1 MTMLLA
7 PLATALLVL
16 LAGAA
21 IGATAIGG
29 VLVVPALTGV
39 AGLPVGAAIAASSF
53 GFLLTG
59 LLGWRGAALAQGAA
73 RWWPLHVAAL
83 AGAASG
89 ALLVHQVAPAAV
101 RLWVAVLAVGSGLYT
116 LWAMRHAEPPPRALP
131 GTAAL
136 LLVGAAVGCGSAL
149 SGTGGPVLLLPVLML
164 LGLPTLPSVL
174 AAQAV
179 QLPIAL
185 AATGTH
191 ALAGRLDWTLGAAV
205 GAALLL
211 GAWAGRRLARRVD
224 ARRLRRLTALALIA
238 TGVVYA
244 ST

>member
-1 MTMLLA
+1 MTLLLA
-7 PLATALLVL
+7 GALVL

-39 AGLPVGAAIAASSF
+39 AGLPVGTAIAASSF

-59 LLGWRGAALAQGAA
+59 LLGWRRLPGTQAAEDGTA
-73 RWWPLHVAAL
+73 WWPLHLAAL
-83 AGAASG
+83 AGAAGG
-89 ALLVHQVAPAAV
+89 ALLVHQVPPGAV
-101 RLWVAVLAVGSGLYT
+101 RLWVAALAAGSGLHT
-116 LWAMRHAEPPPRALP
+116 LWLLRRPPAAARPPLGPLALV
-131 GTAAL
+131 
-136 LLVGAAVGCGSAL
+136 LVGAAVGCGSAL

-164 LGLPTLPSVL
+164 LGLPTLPSVA

-185 AATGTH
+185 AASSAH
-191 ALAGRLDWTLGAAV
+191 ALAGRLDWGLGLAV
-205 GAALLL
+205 GAALLA
-211 GAWAGRRLARRVD
+211 GAWAGRQAARRLD
-224 ARRLRRLTALALIA
+224 ARRLRLATALALIA

>member
-1 MTMLLA
+1 MTLLLA
-7 PLATALLVL
+7 GLLVL

-39 AGLPVGAAIAASSF
+39 AGLPVGTTIAASSF

-59 LLGWRGAALAQGAA
+59 LLGWRRTPGAQQAGDDVN
-73 RWWPLHVAAL
+73 WWPLHLAAL
-83 AGAASG
+83 AGAAAG
-89 ALLVHQVAPAAV
+89 ALLVHLVPPGAV
-101 RLWVAVLAVGSGLYT
+101 RLWVAALAAGSGLHT
-116 LWAMRHAEPPPRALP
+116 LWLLRRPAAPARAPLGPLAMV
-131 GTAAL
+131 
-136 LLVGAAVGCGSAL
+136 LVGGAVGCGSAL

-164 LGLPTLPSVL
+164 LGLPTLPSVA

-185 AATGTH
+185 AASTTH
-191 ALAGRLDWTLGAAV
+191 ALAGRLDWTLGLAV
-205 GAALLL
+205 GAALLA
-211 GAWAGRRLARRVD
+211 GAWAGRRAARRLD
-224 ARRLRRLTALALIA
+224 ARRLRLATALALIV

-244 ST
+244 SH

>member
-1 MTMLLA
+1 MTLLLA
-7 PLATALLVL
+7 GLLVL

-59 LLGWRGAALAQGAA
+59 LLGWRRTPGVQQAGD
-73 RWWPLHVAAL
+73 RMNWWPLHGAAL
-83 AGAASG
+83 AGAAGG
-89 ALLVHQVAPAAV
+89 ALLVHHVPPGAV
-101 RLWVAVLAVGSGLYT
+101 RLWVAALAAGSGLHT
-116 LWAMRHAEPPPRALP
+116 LWLLRRPPAAARPPLGPLALV
-131 GTAAL
+131 
-136 LLVGAAVGCGSAL
+136 LVGAAVGCGSAL

-164 LGLPTLPSVL
+164 LGLPTLPSVA

-185 AATGTH
+185 AASSAH
-191 ALAGRLDWTLGAAV
+191 ALAGRLDWTLGLAV
-205 GAALLL
+205 GAALLA
-211 GAWAGRRLARRVD
+211 GAWAGRHAARRLD
-224 ARRLRRLTALALIA
+224 ARRLRLATALALIA